1 MRYISLRLLAIVV
14 IASVLSGCGSGLHP
28 TTSSSTVQNLTGNWF
43 FDTDIT
49 PAQAMTSPIYAFT
62 GAINS
67 QGANVSAVF
76 RAISGTCISPSQD
89 IVLTGSQAADG
100 TVTLT
105 STNLPNN
112 VATVTLNFSTLYN
125 LTSGEGTISI
135 TGSGPCAISTGLGAY
150 EVQPVTGA
158 YTGTISAASG
168 FPSTATGT
176 ANLTQAAAT
185 SDGLFPVTGSI
196 TIAGISC
203 SSTFS
208 LTGLITGPNLSA
220 TLVSTSGPTA
230 TGSVQ
235 GTTNAGIFAPSLT
248 LSINIL
254 SSGCN
259 NGAFNATLN
268 SQ

>member
-14 IASVLSGCGSGLHP
+14 IASFFTGCSSIHHP
-28 TTSSSTVQNLTGNWF
+28 AAPSSTVQNLTGNWL
-43 FDTDIT
+43 FDTDIP
-49 PAQAMTSPIYAFT
+49 PAQAITAPVYAFT

-67 QGANVSAVF
+67 QGANVSAVL
-76 RAISGTCISPSQD
+76 RALGTCISPSQD
-89 IVLTGSQAADG
+89 IAFTGSQTADG
-100 TVTLT
+100 TLTLT

-112 VATVTLNFSTLYN
+112 VVTITLNFITLYN
-125 LTSGEGTISI
+125 LTSGQGSISI
-135 TGSGPCAISTGLGAY
+135 AGSGPCSIPSTALFAS
-150 EVQPVTGA
+150 EIQPVTGA
-158 YTGTISAASG
+158 YIGTVSAASG
-168 FPSTATGT
+168 TPSTASAT
-176 ANLTQAAAT
+176 ANLTQAAAN

-196 TIAGISC
+196 AIAGISC

-235 GTTNAGIFAPSLT
+235 GTINAGIFAPSLT

>member
-1 MRYISLRLLAIVV
+1 MRYIVLCLLAISV
-14 IASVLSGCGSGLHP
+14 IVSFVSGCGSGMHP
-28 TTSSSTVQNLTGNWF
+28 TTSSTTDQNITGNWF

-49 PAQAMTSPIYAFT
+49 PAQAITSPIYAFT

-67 QGANVSAVF
+67 QGVNVSAVF
-76 RAISGTCISPSQD
+76 RALGGTCISPSQD
-89 IVLTGSQAADG
+89 IALTGSQAADG
-100 TVTLT
+100 TVTLI

-112 VATVTLNFSTLYN
+112 VATVTLSFTTLYDLSN
-125 LTSGEGTISI
+125 GQGSISI
-135 TGSGPCAISTGLGAY
+135 TGSGPCAIQSTGLGAY

-168 FPSTATGT
+168 TPSTATGT
-176 ANLTQAAAT
+176 ANLIQAAAN

-196 TIAGISC
+196 TIAGASC
-203 SSTFS
+203 TSTFS
-208 LTGLITGPNLSA
+208 FTGLAAGPNISA
-220 TLVSTSGPTA
+220 ILASTSGPTA
-230 TGSVQ
+230 TGVVT
-235 GTTNAGIFAPSLT
+235 GTINAGIYAPSLT

-259 NGAFNATLN
+259 DGAFNATF